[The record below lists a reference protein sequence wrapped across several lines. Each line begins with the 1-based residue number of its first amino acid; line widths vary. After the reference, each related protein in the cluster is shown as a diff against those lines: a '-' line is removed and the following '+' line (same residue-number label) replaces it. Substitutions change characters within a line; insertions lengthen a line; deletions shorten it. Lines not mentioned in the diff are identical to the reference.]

1 MAQENR
7 TSKGKSDLIPEKE
20 IHSEG
25 DQTLEQDAQ
34 RNIKIFILGN
44 ILDLAGCIPEQPA
57 LTSKMDQ
64 LLVGTWTR

>member
-7 TSKGKSDLIPEKE
+7 HSKGKSDLIPEKE

-34 RNIKIFILGN
+34 RNSKILILGN
-44 ILDLAGCIPEQPA
+44 VLNLAGYDPEQPA
-57 LTSKMDQ
+57 LTSKMD
-64 LLVGTWTR
+64 LLLAGTWTR